1 MNFLPIPSAMMPA
14 PLFLRESMIWVF
26 SEFRGL
32 SGDFGSDVNPESR
45 TVSRLGG
52 AGVDG
57 GQKVYRKGV
66 QLAVWRWIRFGH
78 TGLNRMAA

>member
-52 AGVDG
+52 GWCGRGTKGLPQRRAVG
-57 GQKVYRKGV
+57 GMALDTIWPYR
-66 QLAVWRWIRFGH
+66 IE
-78 TGLNRMAA
+78 